1 MLLLSHYFHMTK
13 DEILEKIEGLASDLG
28 GKYLHQTA
36 INTIGQSVKR
46 IIIEYENTID
56 ENE

>member
-1 MLLLSHYFHMTK
+1 MTK
-13 DEILEKIEGLASDLG
+13 DEILEEIEGLVSDLG

-36 INTIGQSVKR
+36 INTKGQSMKR

>member
-1 MLLLSHYFHMTK
+1 MTK
-13 DEILEKIEGLASDLG
+13 DEILEEIEGLASDLG
-28 GKYLHQTA
+28 GTVLHQTA
-36 INTIGQSVKR
+36 INTQGQSVKR